1 MRAPRA
7 RLTSQRRA
15 VPSGCG
21 ILIECR
27 IYPQADLAL
36 RSIDLALQCTTRI
49 WGDLGLGRRDGS
61 DKVCSRLQSRAWTHD
76 PKTKGK
82 KMVAELV
89 VNQIARKHVFLDF
102 EVRRLSRICCDAYG
116 THRRSPGK
124 HQHMIHSV
132 IWKAR
137 RPSTSVFEFGPA
149 GGNETRSGYHRRR
162 ETHMHA
168 KQMASSTNSMDSGRA
183 QGTTMRRRDGL
194 NMVASEVGEIYKR
207 RATAIRQKPIERRL
221 TEHLRVR
228 NRL

>member
-1 MRAPRA
+1 MHAPRA
-7 RLTSQRRA
+7 RLTSRIAAAGRS
-15 VPSGCG
+15 VGMCG

-49 WGDLGLGRRDGS
+49 WGDLGLGRRHGS

-76 PKTKGK
+76 PKTKG
-82 KMVAELV
+82 MQNGGGVGESDSTY
-89 VNQIARKHVFLDF
+89 VFLDF
-102 EVRRLSRICCDAYG
+102 EVRRLSRVCCDANG

-124 HQHMIHSV
+124 RQHMIHSV

-168 KQMASSTNSMDSGRA
+168 KQMA
-183 QGTTMRRRDGL
+183 
-194 NMVASEVGEIYKR
+194 VPIPWIPEEHKR
-207 RATAIRQKPIERRL
+207 QQCAGMMA
-221 TEHLRVR
+221 
-228 NRL
+228 